1 MKKRLAAVLAL
12 MMLLSLTIPALAQ
25 DDQPVVLEFM
35 AISDWPDAVYPA
47 IADALTLR
55 MTISRWKLPLP
66 PPTSTTKSCLPAS
79 PQTTRRIWPMS
90 TITTST
96 SFPPKMR

>member
-35 AISDWPDAVYPA
+35 AISDWPAAVYPA
-47 IADALTLR
+47 IALSL
-55 MTISRWKLPLP
+55 IH
-66 PPTSTTKSCLPAS
+66 
-79 PQTTRRIWPMS
+79 I
-90 TITTST
+90 
-96 SFPPKMR
+96 

>member
-47 IADALTLR
+47 IADAFNLYCLR
-55 MTISRWKLPLP
+55 RAPRKAAYPHRLRQRAGSGPCQRLQHQRLFRQKCADGSDPL
-66 PPTSTTKSCLPAS
+66 
-79 PQTTRRIWPMS
+79 R
-90 TITTST
+90 
-96 SFPPKMR
+96 

>member
-35 AISDWPDAVYPA
+35 AISDWQFTPPSLTH
-47 IADALTLR
+47 LTLR
-55 MTISRWKLPLP
+55 MTISRWKLP
-66 PPTSTTKSCLPAS
+66 
-79 PQTTRRIWPMS
+79 
-90 TITTST
+90 
-96 SFPPKMR
+96 